1 MSTTRSGGKCNQIII
16 GDCCPACGQGLPYRE
31 EVWLNEDYL
40 FVARGGISTHL
51 SKKQMLVFSFLYKTK
66 YPISSERLYIKL
78 FGYDSDTDIKAVYV
92 YISNI
97 NARLRKLGIVIKNN
111 YSGYWVQVLPVKGE
125 RLRVE
130 REESRPIRTHQAG

>member
-1 MSTTRSGGKCNQIII
+1 MSSTRSGSRCNQIII
-16 GDCCPACGQGLPYRE
+16 GDCCPACGQGLPIRD
-31 EVWLNEDYL
+31 EVWFSEEYL
-40 FVARGGISTHL
+40 FVARGEISTHL
-51 SKKQMLVFSFLYKTK
+51 SRKQMLAFSALFKSGH
-66 YPISSERLYIKL
+66 PMSSERLYIKL

-111 YSGYWVQVLPVKGE
+111 YSGYWVQVLPIKKE

-130 REESRPIRTHQAG
+130 REKGQQIRVD